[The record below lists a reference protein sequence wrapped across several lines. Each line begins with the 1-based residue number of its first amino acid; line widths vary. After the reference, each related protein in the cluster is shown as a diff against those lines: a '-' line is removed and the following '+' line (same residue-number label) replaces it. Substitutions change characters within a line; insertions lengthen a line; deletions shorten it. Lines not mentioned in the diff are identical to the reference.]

1 MFQRAFQ
8 HDGNSRF
15 PRNLGQ
21 NFPAIEEV
29 FRLREMGKIG
39 IVHKARNRK
48 AGAFLH
54 GRQHGNDL
62 LHAARTRPV
71 WVDNREQRKAKPV
84 EMRLKPA
91 QRPRDLDS
99 LKLKTIKTTMGA
111 YRNRKIQTE

>member
-1 MFQRAFQ
+1 
-8 HDGNSRF
+8 
-15 PRNLGQ
+15 
-21 NFPAIEEV
+21 
-29 FRLREMGKIG
+29 MGKIG

-91 QRPRDLDS
+91 QRPRARVIS
-99 LKLKTIKTTMGA
+99 A
-111 YRNRKIQTE
+111 HIQHHAAAFIQKGSVHIRRQGGNIHRCIGEFRLHQLYAVRL